1 MTQPRPGSGAALPSF
16 LAERARSSSDTRLAL
31 DALVGVVL
39 AVATWLVQPV
49 AWVVLLSVAICLF
62 AYGVWGIADR
72 ELGERTVKSG
82 RHVSTLVAVRVIAAA
97 VGVGAA
103 LTALFGG
110 LSLVLGRWQS

>member
-1 MTQPRPGSGAALPSF
+1 MTRPRPGSSSALPSF

-31 DALVGVVL
+31 DALFGVVL
-39 AVATWLVQPV
+39 AVVIWLVQPV
-49 AWVVLLSVAICLF
+49 AWIVLLSVAICLL

-72 ELGERTVKSG
+72 ELGERTEKGGG
-82 RHVSTLVAVRVIAAA
+82 RVSALAVVRGAAAA
-97 VGVGAA
+97 VGFGSA